1 MVHYGSLTNENSC
14 LLPPLRQISDTFAAV
29 GIRIY
34 FSGVKPSPIVA
45 SPLAQSVEHQTPT
58 LEVVS
63 SNLCVDRFFFL
74 CVFSLFLFLLCN
86 YFSFFNAQSI
96 QDQTSTLEITIY
108 ILYHLY
114 GLFVCFS
121 FIFSLLT
128 LLSIIFVVALF

>member
-45 SPLAQSVEHQTPT
+45 SPLAQSVEHSTPT

-63 SNLCVDRFFFL
+63 SNLCRGQIFVFVCSIFYFFSAIIL
-74 CVFSLFLFLLCN
+74 PVFNRIFGL
-86 YFSFFNAQSI
+86 
-96 QDQTSTLEITIY
+96 
-108 ILYHLY
+108 
-114 GLFVCFS
+114 LFVFCS
-121 FIFSLLT
+121 HYFIVL
-128 LLSIIFVVALF
+128 